1 MYKMLLVLAGIG
13 LDLTYKVGS
22 FIIGGALSGV
32 KRLVFGKPPI
42 EKRLDD
48 LFMKME
54 EQRIEIIKLE
64 EELHLQHQI
73 TPDTSVKQIDTNLE
87 SQYIK

>member
-1 MYKMLLVLAGIG
+1 MITVLLGIG
-13 LDLTYKVGS
+13 LDLTYKVGT
-22 FIIGGALSGV
+22 FVLGGIFSGA
-32 KRLVFGKPPI
+32 KRLIFGKPPV

-54 EQRIEIIKLE
+54 EQRLEIVKLE
-64 EELHLQHQI
+64 EELHLQHNPE
-73 TPDTSVKQIDTNLE
+73 TGPDIIPLQLIE